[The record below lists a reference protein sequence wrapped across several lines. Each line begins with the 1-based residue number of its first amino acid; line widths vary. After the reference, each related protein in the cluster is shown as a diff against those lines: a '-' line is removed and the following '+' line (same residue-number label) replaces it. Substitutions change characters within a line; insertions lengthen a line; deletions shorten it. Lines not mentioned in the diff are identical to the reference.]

1 MTRQRT
7 RIIALIA
14 GCAVAAGGAFAV
26 TDALSSPT
34 PAAAVSTVN
43 SPAQPAGTGSDA
55 AGESAQ
61 AAALSSVITTE
72 AGNTPGA
79 TLAQRLVRLRRARR
93 ALVRLR
99 LLGGE
104 HGQVTY
110 KTKNGSR
117 TLAFERGTIESVAG
131 NDVTV
136 RAADGTTW
144 IWQLTNTSVVRE
156 DGSRAAS
163 SALAAGQPVF
173 TGGPVTGT
181 TRDARLIVIR
191 KLTRR

>member
-34 PAAAVSTVN
+34 PAAAVSSTN
-43 SPAQPAGTGSDA
+43 SPGSA
-55 AGESAQ
+55 TAGESAQ
-61 AAALSSVITTE
+61 AAALSSVITDTGT
-72 AGNTPGA
+72 APSATPSA
-79 TLAQRLVRLRRARR
+79 TPAQRAAGLRRARR

-104 HGQVTY
+104 HGEFTY
-110 KTKNGSR
+110 KTKSGTK
-117 TLAFERGTIESVAG
+117 TLAFERGTIVSVAG
-131 NDVTV
+131 SDVTV

-144 IWQLTNTSVVRE
+144 TWELTNTSVVRD
-156 DGSRAAS
+156 DGTRSSS
-163 SALAAGQPVF
+163 SALAAGQSVF
-173 TGGPVTGT
+173 AGGPVAGT
-181 TRDARLIVIR
+181 TRDARLVVIR